1 MKYSL
6 LSPQQPSPL
15 SFAVK
20 QRKKAKKKKKNPTVA
35 LNQIPSYLETAL
47 FPIRNIRA
55 EMVSSTK
62 KAAKKKKNHTETFTY
77 RKTLGT
83 FWSINF
89 QQLITQ
95 GLVTQ

>member
-6 LSPQQPSPL
+6 LSPQRPSPL

-20 QRKKAKKKKKNPTVA
+20 QRKKAKKKKNPTVA

-62 KAAKKKKNHTETFTY
+62 KAAKKKNKITLKRSLTEKHLELF
-77 RKTLGT
+77 GP
-83 FWSINF
+83 
-89 QQLITQ
+89 
-95 GLVTQ
+95 